1 MNNPWGLTLDSNQA
15 LYVVDR
21 NNHRVM
27 MWPNGAMSGILVAGT
42 TSDPGSWSYQFSS
55 PTAIILDPY
64 GYLYVLDTGNNRI
77 QKWWP
82 GSTFGTTVL
91 AGSYA
96 TPLSMILDRANSLVI
111 VDTNNHRIVSYG
123 VLCRK
128 FTLSLFD

>member
-1 MNNPWGLTLDSNQA
+1 
-15 LYVVDR
+15 
-21 NNHRVM
+21 M

-55 PTAIILDPY
+55 PTQRLFLIPMVISMFWIPVTIEFRNGGRVQPLAQQY
-64 GYLYVLDTGNNRI
+64 
-77 QKWWP
+77 
-82 GSTFGTTVL
+82 L

-96 TPLSMILDRANSLVI
+96 TPLSMTLDRANSLVV

-128 FTLSLFD
+128 FALSVFD